1 MFYLTCFLIHSYNLK
16 YSIFQFIIS
25 FLNYYN
31 YVYII
36 LYNLINICDD
46 QIGVISISTSLL
58 LPNGHPS

>member
-1 MFYLTCFLIHSYNLK
+1 MFYLACFLIHSYNLK

-25 FLNYYN
+25 FLNYYI
-31 YVYII
+31 YIV

-58 LPNGHPS
+58 LPNGRPS